1 MIIKHCVQWFK
12 GPTSVEFAAEMYD
25 FLGSDIKR
33 TYPDIVHHSSIILVE
48 ATDHLLSAFDQK
60 LSGYV
65 TDLYKKRP
73 AMTVYTGTTVKQ
85 LSENVQAF
93 IDHITGMKPAG
104 VKGNYIKGISIS
116 ATMSPGIRIAA

>member
-1 MIIKHCVQWFK
+1 
-12 GPTSVEFAAEMYD
+12 MYD

-85 LSENVQAF
+85 LSENVATF
-93 IDHITGMKPAG
+93 GDGRKVKFGACVWSTGYIHIPYPIMILMLHASY
-104 VKGNYIKGISIS
+104 VC
-116 ATMSPGIRIAA
+116 